1 MIRIAITGPESTGKS
16 WLTEQLAQ
24 AFNTTFIPEYARKYI
39 EQLNRPYDFN
49 DIEIIAK
56 EQLLLEEQ
64 AILMANDVIFLDT
77 DFFVT
82 KIWSEFIYQKCSP
95 WILDQLTNHP
105 YDLHLLCNID
115 LPWEY
120 DPQREH
126 PNKRQE
132 LFDLYQSELIKS
144 NRPFEIVSG
153 TGNARLN
160 SALKLIQKRFPN
172 LCESIIYI
180 NN

>member
-16 WLTEQLAQ
+16 WLTEQLAKK
-24 AFNTTFIPEYARKYI
+24 FGTTFIPEYARDYI
-39 EQLNRPYDFN
+39 EHLNRPYDFE

-64 AILMANDVIFLDT
+64 AVLTANKVIFLDT

-82 KIWSEFIYQKCSP
+82 KIWSEFVYHKCSP
-95 WILDQLTNHP
+95 WIINQLTNHP
-105 YDLHLLCNID
+105 YDLHLLCDID

-126 PNKRQE
+126 PHKRKE
-132 LFDLYQSELIKS
+132 LFELYQSELIKS

-153 TGNARLN
+153 NGEARLN
-160 SALKLIQKRFPN
+160 SALMAIQKHFPC
-172 LCESIIYI
+172 LCGSPACKE
-180 NN
+180 